1 MIVSDYSLAQI
12 QRDLSDAGLY
22 LHTGGFVSHV
32 HSDITL
38 VAEGICQLYTDAPVL
53 DANHFADFH
62 IALKRPA
69 NHRRWFKPQVL
80 FSFDGFVPFKPLP
93 LAQAF
98 ALLEW
103 GLNWCISTHAQQ
115 FLIIHAA
122 AVEKNGFAA
131 ILPAPPGSGKS
142 TLTAGLV
149 NRGWRLLSD
158 ELTLITRA
166 GLIQPVARPIS
177 LKNRSIE
184 VIRDFAPDV
193 FIGRVVADTV
203 KGTVAHMRAPADS
216 VARATQ
222 PARPAWV
229 VFPKFLADAP
239 AILEP
244 MERGQ
249 AFIELAENAF
259 NYSLQGAEGFLHLG
273 DLIDTTSTHRFSY
286 GNLEEAVTA
295 FDQLAQAKL
304 NASG

>member
-12 QRDLSDAGLY
+12 RRALASTGLY
-22 LHTGGFVSHV
+22 LNTGGFISHIR
-32 HSDITL
+32 SDIGL
-38 VAEGICQLYTDAPVL
+38 VAEGVYQLYTDSPVL
-53 DANHFADFH
+53 GTDCFADFH

-69 NHRRWFKPQVL
+69 NHRRWLKPQVL
-80 FSFDGFVPFKPLP
+80 FSFDDFVPFKPLP
-93 LAQAF
+93 FAQAF

-122 AVEKNGFAA
+122 AVEKSGFTA

-149 NRGWRLLSD
+149 SRGWRLLSD
-158 ELTLITRA
+158 ELTLITQA
-166 GLIQPVARPIS
+166 GTIQPIARPIS

-184 VIRDFAPDV
+184 VIRDFAPDA
-193 FIGRVVADTV
+193 FIGKVVTDTV

-216 VARATQ
+216 VSRVMETAT
-222 PARPAWV
+222 PGWII
-229 VFPKFLADAP
+229 FPKFVVDAP
-239 AILEP
+239 AVLEP
-244 MERGQ
+244 AERSH

-259 NYSLQGAEGFLHLG
+259 NYSLQGAEGFMRLG
-273 DLIDTTSTHRFSY
+273 NLIDITDAHHFTY
-286 GNLEEAVTA
+286 GNLEEAVAT

-304 NASG
+304 NASS

>member
-1 MIVSDYSLAQI
+1 MIVSDYSLTQI
-12 QRDLSDAGLY
+12 QRDLSGTGLY
-22 LHTGGFVSHV
+22 LRTGGFVSHV
-32 HSDITL
+32 RSDIAL
-38 VAEGICQLYTDAPVL
+38 VAEGIYQLYADAPVL
-53 DANHFADFH
+53 DVNHFADFH
-62 IALKRPA
+62 ITLKRPA
-69 NHRRWFKPQVL
+69 NYRRWFKPQVL

-122 AVEKNGFAA
+122 AVEKHGFAA

-158 ELTLITRA
+158 ELTLITHT
-166 GLIQPVARPIS
+166 GLIQPVARPVS

-259 NYSLQGAEGFLHLG
+259 NYSLQGAEGFLRLG

-286 GNLEEAVTA
+286 GNLEEAVAA

>member
-203 KGTVAHMRAPADS
+203 KGTVAHMHAPADS
-216 VARATQ
+216 VARVTQ

-229 VFPKFLADAP
+229 IFPKFLASAP
-239 AILEP
+239 ALLEP
-244 MERGQ
+244 VERGQ

-259 NYSLQGAEGFLHLG
+259 NYSLQGAEGFLRLG
-273 DLIDTTSTHRFSY
+273 DLIDNTSTHRFSY
-286 GNLEEAVTA
+286 GSLEDAVTA

>member
-1 MIVSDYSLAQI
+1 MIVADYSFAQI
-12 QRDLSDAGLY
+12 RRELAGAGLY
-22 LHTGGFVSHV
+22 LNTGGFVSLIR
-32 HSDITL
+32 SDIDL
-38 VAEGICQLYTDAPVL
+38 VAEGIYQLYANAPLL
-53 DANHFADFH
+53 DVDCFADFH

-69 NHRRWFKPQVL
+69 NHRRWLKPQVL

-93 LAQAF
+93 FAQAF

-122 AVEKNGFAA
+122 AVENHGLAV

-149 NRGWRLLSD
+149 SRGWRLLSD
-158 ELTLITRA
+158 ELTLITQS
-166 GLIQPVARPIS
+166 GQIQPIARPIS
-177 LKNRSIE
+177 LKNRSID

-193 FIGRVVADTV
+193 FIGKVVADTV

-216 VARATQ
+216 VARVNQA
-222 PARPAWV
+222 ARPAWV
-229 VFPKFLADAP
+229 IFPKFLADSP
-239 AILEP
+239 AVLEP
-244 MERGQ
+244 VERSQ

-259 NYSLQGAEGFLHLG
+259 NYSLKGAEGFLRLA
-273 DLIDTTSTHRFSY
+273 DLIDTTSTHRFCY

-295 FDQLAQAKL
+295 FDQLVQAKL
-304 NASG
+304 NASK